1 MRLRRFFKVA
11 FVIDVWRDLTHLF
24 NCMKKIALLM
34 IVGFVSAVLFTACS
48 KPEDQTSAPA
58 KTNAPAATNAA
69 TK

>member
-1 MRLRRFFKVA
+1 
-11 FVIDVWRDLTHLF
+11 
-24 NCMKKIALLM
+24 MKKIALLM